1 MYRGGGGGEDCQDF
15 LKCGELL
22 LGHSLIII
30 K

>member
-1 MYRGGGGGEDCQDF
+1 MYHGGGEGGDYQDF

-22 LGHSLIII
+22 LGCSLIVI

>member
-1 MYRGGGGGEDCQDF
+1 MYQMGGGGDYQDF

-22 LGHSLIII
+22 LGCSLIVI